1 MSIKKIAA
9 AAALLALGVSP
20 AFATITGD
28 GTTPSTGAGKPGEMF
43 LTVYDAVAKVSYTK
57 DLGDQFPDQA
67 SFLAVA
73 TTAGYSTTWDFAGDA
88 NWKTYLAN
96 ANLATSSWLVM
107 GWQST
112 TFGTTVPGHTNMVVT
127 VKNGDESKLGVQGQS
142 LVTASFF
149 AFKGQVAN
157 FYNAVNATGTHA
169 TQANGS
175 SYNTVLDGKALAGED
190 FTGAVLTPT
199 FNGNAQ
205 IHDVNVIGA
214 TANVT
219 VQTNNTQAA
228 TDPTKFTMLG
238 SFTLNASTTGNAT
251 LVYNAP
257 AAAVPE
263 PSSYALL
270 LAGLMGVGFVVRRR
284 QA

>member
-20 AFATITGD
+20 AFAAITGM
-28 GTTPSTGAGKPGEMF
+28 TPGKPGEMF
-43 LTVYDAVAKVSYTK
+43 LTVYDPVAKVSYTK
-57 DLGDQFPDQA
+57 DLGDKYSNFA
-67 SFLAVA
+67 SFLSVA
-73 TTAGYSTTWDFAGDA
+73 TTAGYSTAWDFTGDA
-88 NWKTYLAN
+88 NWQSYLAKASL
-96 ANLATSSWLVM
+96 ANSSWLVM
-107 GWQST
+107 GWEST
-112 TFGTTVPGHTNMVVT
+112 TFGTQVPGHTNMLVT

-149 AFKGQVAN
+149 NFKGQVAN
-157 FYNAVNATGTHA
+157 FYNAVNVTGTHG
-169 TQANGS
+169 TLANGS
-175 SYNTVLDGKALAGED
+175 SYNTVLDGAALAGED
-190 FTGAVLTPT
+190 YTGAVQTPT
-199 FNGNAQ
+199 FNRNAQ
-205 IHDVNVIGA
+205 IQDVNAIGA
-214 TANVT
+214 TANLT
-219 VQTNNTQAA
+219 LQTNNSTAA

-238 SFTLNASTTGNAT
+238 SFTLNASTTGADT
-251 LVYNAP
+251 LVYSAP